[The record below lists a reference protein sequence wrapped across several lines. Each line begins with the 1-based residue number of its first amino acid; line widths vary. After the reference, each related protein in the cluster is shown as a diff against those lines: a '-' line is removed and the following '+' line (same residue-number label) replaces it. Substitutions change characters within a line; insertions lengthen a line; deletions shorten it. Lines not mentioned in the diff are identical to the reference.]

1 MGTEIQRTSPPR
13 IELAEHDVGPTG
25 ESAMV
30 QIESSRAVQEAQAA
44 FVVAKRFPRNEL
56 HAEDK
61 IIEACK
67 RVSLAEMAEY
77 AYPRGGVQV
86 TGPSIRLAEV
96 MARLWGNMRYG
107 FRELSQ
113 TGGVSEVQAYAIDLE
128 TNALQERVFQ
138 VKHTRMARGH
148 LTQLSDPRDIYELIA
163 NQAARR
169 VRACILALI
178 PGDVQEI
185 AIQTCRETLAGAS
198 DEPLKERVR
207 KMLTA
212 FEEFNVTEDM
222 IERRLSKKIG
232 AIKEP
237 DLLKLRQIYTS
248 LNDGMSSPGDWF
260 DVGSDM
266 RSVKERLQKSTEKA
280 PEAPKTP
287 TKGNAKPTPAEA
299 AENGSEVRRGP
310 ISAQED
316 AEYMTEVQTL
326 MSKASA
332 TGKGQDFIV
341 RVVERL
347 ADNHGGP
354 EGPDSIRNRTK
365 RDAFLHDLGDMVEQ
379 WEHAP
384 ADKE

>member
-1 MGTEIQRTSPPR
+1 MTQIQKTAPPR

-44 FVVAKRFPRNEL
+44 FVVAKRFPRHEL

-61 IIEACK
+61 IIEACQ
-67 RVSLAEMAEY
+67 RISLAEMAEY

-113 TGGVSEVQAYAIDLE
+113 SGGVSEVQAYAIDLE

-138 VKHTRMARGH
+138 VKHTRAARGQ
-148 LTQLSDPRDIYELIA
+148 LTQLTDPRDIYELIA

-178 PGDVQEI
+178 PGDVQEK
-185 AIQTCRETLAGAS
+185 AIQTCRETLSGAS

-212 FEEFNVTEDM
+212 FTEFDVTEDM
-222 IERRLSKKIG
+222 IERRLGKKIS

-248 LNDGMSSPGDWF
+248 LNDGMSVPGQWF
-260 DVGSDM
+260 DVGTDM
-266 RSVKERLQKSTEKA
+266 ASVKERLSKSTGKGTES
-280 PEAPKTP
+280 PKTP
-287 TKGNAKPTPAEA
+287 PKGNTKPTPAEA
-299 AENGSEVRRGP
+299 AENGSEIRRGP

-326 MSKASA
+326 LSKATA
-332 TGKGQDFIV
+332 TGKGEDFIV
-341 RVVERL
+341 RVMERL
-347 ADNHGGP
+347 ASNHGGS
-354 EGPDSIRNRTK
+354 EGPDSIRNRAK
-365 RDAFLHDLGDMVEQ
+365 RDAFLHDFGDMVEQ
-379 WEHAP
+379 WEHMP
-384 ADKE
+384 ADQE